1 MKAREVHDE
10 NVKRIQ
16 TQNQEKEEE
25 KKSSQNLM

>member
-16 TQNQEKEEE
+16 AQNQEKEEE